1 MQPAAQVGLD
11 LVLDVADLL
20 SDVVGSVVRVLADLV
35 ALLADPLTDPMREV
49 MRTVGSHGHESTGP
63 SPRRTPNECGITR
76 VAPRYSH
83 PVVDWKRGLRR
94 VLYPAYEARVYR
106 RLPTERLPKHV
117 GVMLDGNRRWAKA
130 VGADTAQGHRA
141 GAANIEPML
150 GWCEEIGVEV
160 VTLWL
165 LSTDNLNRPSKELEP
180 LLGII
185 IDAVETLAEQGRWR
199 LHPVGALDLL
209 PAKIAERLK
218 VAAESTADVDGM
230 LVNIA
235 VGYGGRR
242 EIADAVRA
250 LLNEHA
256 GKGTTL
262 EELAEVLDVEHI
274 AEHLYTKGQPDP
286 DLVIRTSGEQRLG
299 GFLLWQSAQSEF
311 YFCEAYWPD
320 FRRVDFLR
328 AVRAYAERERRF
340 GA

>member
-1 MQPAAQVGLD
+1 M
-11 LVLDVADLL
+11 
-20 SDVVGSVVRVLADLV
+20 
-35 ALLADPLTDPMREV
+35 
-49 MRTVGSHGHESTGP
+49 
-63 SPRRTPNECGITR
+63 
-76 VAPRYSH
+76 
-83 PVVDWKRGLRR
+83 
-94 VLYPAYEARVYR
+94 LYPAYEARVAR
-106 RLPTERLPKHV
+106 RLPADRLPKHV

-130 VGADTAQGHRA
+130 VGADTAHGHRA
-141 GAANIEPML
+141 GAANIEPLL
-150 GWCEEIGVEV
+150 GWCEDIGVEV

-165 LSTDNLNRPSKELEP
+165 LSTDNLNRPASELDD

-185 IDAVETLAEQGRWR
+185 GDAVETLAEERRWR

-209 PAKIAERLK
+209 PAPVAERLK
-218 VAAESTADVDGM
+218 EAAESTRDVDGL

-242 EIADAVRA
+242 EIADAVRS
-250 LLNEHA
+250 LLQEHA

-262 EELAEVLDVEHI
+262 EELAEFLDVDHI